1 MLHASNIA
9 SARRRVSR
17 LLTALP
23 VLLAALC
30 SLPPARAGEPA
41 PLVGHITFALGT
53 AQIVGGD
60 GVARPAQTGGD
71 VHEGDQLRTE
81 ADGWLHLR
89 MVDDAFVALRPG
101 STLRVTRY
109 AYDPARPAD
118 SQIRL
123 DLDQGNARAVSGRGG
138 EAARRQYRFGT
149 PLAAIGLR
157 GTDYTVRVVDDV
169 TRVSVRRGAVSVTPI
184 GEGCSAAGLGP
195 CDSTLTRELT
205 AQMPHAYLELS
216 ARNPAPALVLPA
228 QDPQGG
234 AAQNP
239 TARPA
244 EPEAN
249 NGVLHGPIDTLGEVV
264 ADQVVAASVAAQS
277 VPTPPPPPAA
287 LVWGRWSSW
296 ASGTGAPAVTSL
308 LSDSREVMVG
318 NDVFSLLRDSSQPVT
333 LPTQGVVNFNLANS
347 EAYTLIGGSLGPAQ
361 VRDGSLGI
369 DFRQRTFETTLAVQH
384 PGGRESLQ
392 AAGAVQWQGFLIA
405 DPTRSSMNL
414 QGALSRDGA
423 EAAYLFDKPI
433 AGGELLGAVR
443 WLR

>member
-1 MLHASNIA
+1 MRTLSRI
-9 SARRRVSR
+9 SR
-17 LLTALP
+17 LSRFGRPRAAVAL
-23 VLLAALC
+23 LLAAVSCL
-30 SLPPARAGEPA
+30 SGVRASESAPP
-41 PLVGHITFALGT
+41 VGKITFSLGT
-53 AQIVGGD
+53 TQRYAADGTQAASQA
-60 GVARPAQTGGD
+60 GVAL
-71 VHEGDQLRTE
+71 HEGDRLVTG

-101 STLRVTRY
+101 STLRITRY
-109 AYDPARPAD
+109 VYDPARPKD

-123 DLDQGNARAVSGRGG
+123 DLDQGNARTVSGRGG
-138 EAARRQYRFGT
+138 EAARRHYRFGT

-157 GTDYTVRVVDDV
+157 GTDYTVRVVDDL

-195 CDSTLTRELT
+195 CDSALTRELT

-216 ARNPAPALVLPA
+216 ARNPAPALILPA

-239 TARPA
+239 AARPA

-249 NGVLHGPIDTLGEVV
+249 NGILQGPIDTLGEVV
-264 ADQVVAASVAAQS
+264 ADQVVAASVAAQA
-277 VPTPPPPPAA
+277 VPPAPPPPAA

-296 ASGTGAPAVTSL
+296 ASGAGTPAVTTL
-308 LSDSREVMVG
+308 LNDGREVMVG
-318 NDVFSLLRDSSQPVT
+318 NDVFSLLRDRSQPVG
-333 LPTQGVVNFNLANS
+333 LPTQGVFNFNLANS
-347 EAYTLIGGSLGPAQ
+347 EAYTLIGGALGPAQ

-369 DFRQRTFETTLAVQH
+369 DFGQRTFDTRLAVQH
-384 PGGRESLQ
+384 SGGRESLRS
-392 AAGAVQWQGFLIA
+392 AGAVQWQGFLIA
-405 DPTRSSMNL
+405 DPTRSTMNL

-423 EAAYLFDKPI
+423 EAAYVFDKPI